1 MSGSMIGRTF
11 SGRYRIVERI
21 GIGGMAEVYRAQD
34 TVLGRIVA
42 VKVMLPQYA
51 ADADFTRRFRQEAAS
66 AANLQS
72 PYIVNVYDWG
82 QDEGTYYIVM
92 EYVRGGDLKTAIK
105 ERGAINQRKVAE
117 IASQSCQ
124 ALSVAHGQDIVH
136 RDVKPQNIMVQ
147 PDGNV
152 KVMDF
157 GIARAKNSVKTQTS
171 SVLGTAHYIS
181 PEQAQGKELT
191 AASDIYSLGVCMYEA
206 ITGQLPFDGP
216 DAVSVAMKQ
225 VNEKPK
231 PLHEVYPG
239 VDPVLEAIVLRA
251 MEKDPVKRFPTAL
264 DMRRVLNDY
273 LAGRARGAAAAAAI
287 ASGAAAGAAAAMSNI
302 PMVNPNANDMTRQM
316 NPNAS
321 QQTQMMNAAA
331 AGTTQMMPGANGM
344 AQGAGWSGQTGSMPP
359 GGQGAVYRTE
369 QEPQKKGKGKKVFI
383 ILLLLALLAGGAYAG
398 YTMFYPKTG
407 TVPDVA
413 GKTLEQAT
421 KTLTDAGYSIGKTKE
436 DYSDKVESGKVI
448 STDPAAGEEVETG
461 SRIAITVSKGKEQ
474 VAVPDI
480 LGYDEGAAKQALSD
494 AGLTPKA
501 GSKEFSDTVK
511 KGAVI
516 SVSPKVGE
524 KVDKGA
530 EVTYVISKGTD
541 KKTVPWVTGYSEDS
555 AKDMLADAGFEATVV
570 EDYSDETDE
579 GLVAWQDPS
588 GDTEL
593 KKGSTITI
601 CISLGAKLIDVP
613 DVVGYTVSDARAI
626 LSNAGFEVSQT
637 SDYSGDAVV
646 SNQSTT
652 GKAKSGATVNITAIE
667 PKHEPVN
674 PSSTQQASGDNDDS
688 SSKSSG
694 SSSANDASNA
704 SESADENNAEGG
716 ASKEGE

>member
-1 MSGSMIGRTF
+1 MIGRTF

-51 ADADFTRRFRQEAAS
+51 ADADFTRRFRQEAAA

-225 VNEKPK
+225 VNETPK
-231 PLHEVYPG
+231 PLHEVFPG

-251 MEKDPVKRFPTAL
+251 MQKDPVKRFPTAL

-273 LAGRARGAAAAAAI
+273 LAGRARGTAAAAAI
-287 ASGAAAGAAAAMSNI
+287 LAGASAAAVTAATKNPVNATDTTRRI
-302 PMVNPNANDMTRQM
+302 NPNADQ
-316 NPNAS
+316 
-321 QQTQMMNAAA
+321 
-331 AGTTQMMPGANGM
+331 TTQMINGGAVGPQTQVIGQGGVNGGV
-344 AQGAGWSGQTGSMPP
+344 QGGAGWNGQTGVIN
-359 GGQGAVYRTE
+359 GGGKGTVYRGE
-369 QEPQKKGKGKKVFI
+369 QPEPKKKHPIRNTFI
-383 ILLLLALLAGGAYAG
+383 VLLILAVLGVGGYFAYG
-398 YTMFYPKTG
+398 MFFNPPVA
-407 TVPDVA
+407 VPDVKGKTLEEATKDITEAEYVVGEVTEEFSDDVESGHVINTDPEA
-413 GKTLEQAT
+413 GKTL
-421 KTLTDAGYSIGKTKE
+421 DR
-436 DYSDKVESGKVI
+436 
-448 STDPAAGEEVETG
+448 G
-461 SRIAITVSKGKEQ
+461 SEIDIILSKGKEQ
-474 VAVPDI
+474 VTVPNVV
-480 LGYDEGAAKQALSD
+480 GMDEATAKQALSN
-494 AGLTPKA
+494 AGFKPVA
-501 GSKEFSDTVK
+501 GKSKYSDSIA

-516 SVSPKVGE
+516 STNPKGDTQA
-524 KVDKGA
+524 DKGA
-530 EVTYVISKGTD
+530 EVTYTLSKGQNNVA
-541 KKTVPWVTGYSEDS
+541 VPWVVGQTQGTATEN
-555 AKDMLADAGFEATVV
+555 LRGAGFEVEIV
-570 EDYSDETDE
+570 EDYNDEYDE
-579 GLVAWQDPS
+579 GLVYWQDPT
-588 GDTEL
+588 GDDKV
-593 KKGSTITI
+593 KKGSTITLYV
-601 CISLGAKLIDVP
+601 SLGTQLIDVP
-613 DVVGYTVSDARAI
+613 NVVGMSVSDARAT
-626 LSNAGFEVSQT
+626 LMNAGFNVTET
-637 SDYSGDAVV
+637 KEYSGDAIVM
-646 SNQSTT
+646 SQSES
-652 GKAKSGATVNITAIE
+652 GQAKEGATVNITAQE
-667 PKHEPVN
+667 PEPEPE
-674 PSSTQQASGDNDDS
+674 PSSS
-688 SSKSSG
+688 SSSEP
-694 SSSANDASNA
+694 SSSSSVDD
-704 SESADENNAEGG
+704 DEDE
-716 ASKEGE
+716 EDGEEDL